1 MSHQQHYAFVFPGQ
15 GSQSVG
21 MLDAWASHPQ
31 VKLTLE
37 EASQAL
43 GENLETLIKEGPK
56 ETLALTTNTQ
66 PVMLAADVAIYRAW
80 IAEGGEPPVV
90 VAGHSLGEYAALV
103 ASGAMSLSQAI
114 PLVRFRAQAMQD
126 AVAVGTGAMAAILG
140 MDAQEVTQICQELT
154 QTQDAQEL
162 VEAVNFNDPLQTVI
176 AGHKALV
183 ERACQVLK
191 EKGAKRA
198 LPLPVSAPFHSTLMR
213 PAANSLKEKLNSIEL
228 SAPLIPLI
236 NNVDVA
242 SYSNS
247 EKIKDALY
255 RQAYMPV
262 RWVECVQALK
272 SLGVSLVVECGPGQV
287 LSGLTKRIDPSLE
300 SASLNDPQGV
310 QSLKD
315 LLKTNAL

>member
-1 MSHQQHYAFVFPGQ
+1 
-15 GSQSVG
+15 
-21 MLDAWASHPQ
+21 
-31 VKLTLE
+31 
-37 EASQAL
+37 
-43 GENLETLIKEGPK
+43 
-56 ETLALTTNTQ
+56 
-66 PVMLAADVAIYRAW
+66 
-80 IAEGGEPPVV
+80 
-90 VAGHSLGEYAALV
+90 
-103 ASGAMSLSQAI
+103 
-114 PLVRFRAQAMQD
+114 MQD

-300 SASLNDPQGV
+300 SASLKDPQGV